1 MRKNIF
7 ALTAICLGAVAPFMT
22 SCIDDDDDKDN
33 SLMRPTAVVTV
44 CPTDDG
50 SFVMNLDNDTRL
62 IPAGGMKSPFEDME
76 VRALVNYTEENK
88 EFTHSMNTRTVTVNW
103 IDSIRTK
110 LPVPTMGEQN
120 DEIFGNDPIEIV
132 RDWVTVAEDG
142 YLTLRVRT
150 LWGHTGIKHNI
161 NLLTGVN
168 PDDTFEVELR
178 HDACGD
184 YAATEGD
191 ALIAFNLNALTNTD
205 GSTHKF
211 TLKWHSFS
219 GEKSMEFDLRMRN
232 SLPEVDPRTIRHS
245 AAVK

>member
-62 IPAGGMKSPFEDME
+62 IPAGGMKSPFEDKE

-88 EFTHSMNTRTVTVNW
+88 EFTHSMHTRTVTVNW

-110 LPVPTMGEQN
+110 LPVPT
-120 DEIFGNDPIEIV
+120 
-132 RDWVTVAEDG
+132 
-142 YLTLRVRT
+142 
-150 LWGHTGIKHNI
+150 WG
-161 NLLTGVN
+161 
-168 PDDTFEVELR
+168 
-178 HDACGD
+178 
-184 YAATEGD
+184 
-191 ALIAFNLNALTNTD
+191 
-205 GSTHKF
+205 
-211 TLKWHSFS
+211 
-219 GEKSMEFDLRMRN
+219 
-232 SLPEVDPRTIRHS
+232 
-245 AAVK
+245 